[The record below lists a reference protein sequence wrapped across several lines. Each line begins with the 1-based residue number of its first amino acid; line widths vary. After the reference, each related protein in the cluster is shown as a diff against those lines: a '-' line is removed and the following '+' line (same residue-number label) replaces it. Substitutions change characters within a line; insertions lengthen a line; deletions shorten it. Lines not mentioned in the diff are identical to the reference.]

1 MFQNILIPVDGSEH
15 ANNALAVGSDLA
27 THYGARVTVLHVM
40 EEIGSNRV
48 PDGFAELGRI
58 EHIRMTETD
67 VLTGVGREIVDRAAL
82 RCRELGVKTV
92 REQLAVGNPRREILR
107 LAREDDVDLIVM
119 GRRGLGQLSDLLLGS
134 VSHRVTQGAECA
146 CLTVK

>member
-1 MFQNILIPVDGSEH
+1 MFQNILILVDGSQP
-15 ANNALAVGSDLA
+15 ADNAVAVGADLA
-27 THYGARVTVLHVM
+27 AHYGARVSVLHVM
-40 EEIGSNRV
+40 EEIGSSRV
-48 PDGFAELGRI
+48 PDGFGELERI
-58 EHIRMTETD
+58 EHIRITETD
-67 VLTGVGREIVDRAAL
+67 VLMSVGRDIVDRAAR

-92 REQLAVGNPRREILR
+92 EEQVAVGNPRREILR
-107 LAREDDVDLIVM
+107 LARENDVDLIVM